1 MGWILLVTSAGGMD
15 ITQGSVQ
22 VVKEKVKE
30 RKGMQKEKA
39 KDGKKARVVTQ
50 KDGAKE
56 KDQE

>member
-1 MGWILLVTSAGGMD
+1 MD
-15 ITQGSVQ
+15 ITQGDVQ
-22 VVKEKVKE
+22 AMKAKAKE
-30 RKGMQKEKA
+30 RKEMQKEKA

>member
-1 MGWILLVTSAGGMD
+1 MGWILLVISAGGMD
-15 ITQGSVQ
+15 ITQGGVQ
-22 VVKEKVKE
+22 AVKGKAKE
-30 RKGMQKEKA
+30 RKEMQKEKA